1 MHIFSV
7 IYHIVYMYDVVV
19 CSVSVFLPVCTV
31 FRTLR
36 WLAQLLLAPPPQA
49 PHPFLP
55 SRSPSARSIVLC
67 LVGSDQSQASRGE
80 THSFLSEP
88 SK

>member
-1 MHIFSV
+1 MFSV
-7 IYHIVYMYDVVV
+7 IYLIVYINNDIV
-19 CSVSVFLPVCTV
+19 CLPVCPV

-49 PHPFLP
+49 PHPLL
-55 SRSPSARSIVLC
+55 SSWSPSARSIVLC
-67 LVGSDQSQASRGE
+67 VVGYDQRQSSRGE
-80 THSFLSEP
+80 THSFLSQP